1 MTSGR
6 NILIFETFNTI
17 VLFRPFGA
25 WTRQRQDEK
34 YALKYSPVF
43 LRTKRL
49 SKGGKGEARAVEE
62 KKRKAAEKKIEV
74 EKVAKDELEASN
86 EQCLLKKRFKE
97 QKNIAREEKEQ
108 KRRELEDNYLRLE
121 REEKRRLRIAELHT
135 VKV

>member
-1 MTSGR
+1 MQTCLYT
-6 NILIFETFNTI
+6 ILIFETFNTI

-74 EKVAKDELEASN
+74 EKVAKDELELFVGGRQRASVRSD
-86 EQCLLKKRFKE
+86 QT
-97 QKNIAREEKEQ
+97 I
-108 KRRELEDNYLRLE
+108 
-121 REEKRRLRIAELHT
+121 
-135 VKV
+135 